1 MEEKNTPKNEQDD
14 KKSWLEEQLQKRNV
28 TLSEETFTFKEDKN
42 TNTVQNTDENTKTD
56 NTIIPETTDT
66 TVVKAENNENL
77 PIEEN
82 ITVSED
88 AKNAEKEIVLSAET
102 HINLVTEEN
111 KEQNTEI
118 SKPEQTP
125 PVQNKT
131 EPKQEPVQNEVK
143 TSKSVTQPKWF
154 QKLSQIGQK
163 KLWGEVTVKKAVPYT
178 FGGIILLFLL
188 FNIRYVI
195 FNENKVPS
203 LHNVNVKDTVLSD
216 VSVTKVLDPSNPD
229 KNDTK
234 KNTKKQDKPTNNN
247 EKQDKPTNNDTRIY
261 YKVKTGDKF
270 NDIARKHGL
279 TPAELKELNP
289 KVRPERIQPGQ
300 KLRVKKLD

>member
-1 MEEKNTPKNEQDD
+1 MEEKNTPKNEQND

-188 FNIRYVI
+188 FNIRYLV

-216 VSVTKVLDPSNPD
+216 MSVTKVLDPNTPD

-247 EKQDKPTNNDTRIY
+247 EKQDKTEKITERVY
-261 YKVKTGDKF
+261 YRVKSGDKF

>member
-66 TVVKAENNENL
+66 TAVKAENNENL

-102 HINLVTEEN
+102 HINPVTEQN

-118 SKPEQTP
+118 SKSEQTP

-188 FNIRYVI
+188 FNIRYLV
-195 FNENKVPS
+195 FDENKVPS

-216 VSVTKVLDPSNPD
+216 MPVTKVLDPNTPD

-247 EKQDKPTNNDTRIY
+247 EKQDKTEKITERIY
-261 YKVKTGDKF
+261 YRVKSGDKF